1 MKTPITGTLVALALA
16 TITAAGSAGAQ
27 ELRELGNQ
35 GNRNGVSS
43 FGGYYET
50 FGGYGGNNTYSGYQ
64 RYNGSYAP
72 TTGIF
77 SIPLQGPSQTG
88 AEPCSY
94 LKAAPNRP
102 APRSGAH
109 AIKPANAAAKSA

>member
-1 MKTPITGTLVALALA
+1 MTMPMNRTLAALALA
-16 TITAAGSAGAQ
+16 IVATCSPAGAQ

-50 FGGYGGNNTYSGYQ
+50 FGGYGGNNTYTGYQ

-72 TTGIF
+72 TKSIF
-77 SIPLQGPSQTG
+77 AIPLQGPSQTG
-88 AEPCSY
+88 VPPCSY
-94 LKAAPNRP
+94 LKGRAEQT
-102 APRSGAH
+102 GAKVWR
-109 AIKPANAAAKSA
+109 ARYEACKRGS

>member
-1 MKTPITGTLVALALA
+1 MKRTLAAIALA
-16 TITAAGSAGAQ
+16 TLTVSGAASGQ

-50 FGGYGGNNTYSGYQ
+50 FGGYGGNNAYSGYQ

-72 TTGIF
+72 TTSLF
-77 SIPLQGPSQTG
+77 AIPLQGPSQIA

-94 LKAAPNRP
+94 LKGR
-102 APRSGAH
+102 
-109 AIKPANAAAKSA
+109 AAATGAKVWRARYEACKRGN

>member
-1 MKTPITGTLVALALA
+1 MTRTLAALTLA
-16 TITAAGSAGAQ
+16 MITASASTSAQ

-50 FGGYGGNNTYSGYQ
+50 FGGYGGNNTYGNYQ

-77 SIPLQGPSQTG
+77 SIPLQGPTQTG
-88 AEPCSY
+88 AAPCSY
-94 LKAAPNRP
+94 LKGRADQTR
-102 APRSGAH
+102 
-109 AIKPANAAAKSA
+109 AKVWRARYEACKRGS